1 MNIYIGYK
9 YRNFKEK
16 EALKQTLSELSE
28 VISSLGHKTFILGR
42 DKFNWN
48 HHSSPSKSIVPII
61 KNIRKNDVFFAVVEC
76 DSKSDGLLFES
87 LCSRVFGKK
96 MILAVKKGLVG
107 KPFNK
112 FTKNII
118 EFENYEDL
126 SNTIRTNLNKYL

>member
-16 EALKQTLSELSE
+16 EALKQTLSEISE
-28 VISSLGHKTFILGR
+28 AISSLGHKTFILGR
-42 DKFNWN
+42 DRFNWN
-48 HHSSPSKSIVPII
+48 HHGSPSKSIVPII